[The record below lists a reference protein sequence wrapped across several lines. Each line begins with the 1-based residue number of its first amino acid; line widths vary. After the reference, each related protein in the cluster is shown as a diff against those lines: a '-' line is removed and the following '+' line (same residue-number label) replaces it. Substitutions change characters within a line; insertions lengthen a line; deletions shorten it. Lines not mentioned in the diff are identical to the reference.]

1 VKKIRATRRVL
12 DRLLDRRN
20 EHPEQLPQIDARI
33 REVFEQEKT
42 VLVLD
47 MCGFSRLTIKH
58 GVIHYLSMIRRM
70 QCVVAPLVLAGSGR
84 IVKSDADNVVGVF
97 AAVPAA
103 IRAACVIHESLARAN
118 AFLPEDWDIHVGIGI
133 GHGPLLVIGDHDVFG
148 SEMNL
153 ASKLGE
159 DVAKAGQ
166 VLLTEEAFAR
176 AGRYR
181 SGYRKRATRLGKL
194 ALTYYE
200 SKKG

>member
-1 VKKIRATRRVL
+1 VKKTRATRAVL

-33 REVFEQEKT
+33 REVFEQEQT

-58 GVIHYLSMIRRM
+58 GVIHYLAMIRRM
-70 QCVVAPLVLAGSGR
+70 QRVVVPLVTAGRGR
-84 IVKSDADNVVGVF
+84 VVKSEADNVIGVF

-103 IRAACVIHESLARAN
+103 IRAARTIHERLERAN
-118 AFLPEDWDIHVGIGI
+118 AFLPDDWDVHVGIGI
-133 GHGPLLVIGDHDVFG
+133 GHGRLLMIGDHDGFG
-148 SEMNL
+148 SELNL

-159 DVAKAGQ
+159 DLATAGQ

-181 SGYRKRATRLGKL
+181 SGFRKRTTRLGKL
-194 ALTYYE
+194 GLSYYA
-200 SKKG
+200 SR